1 MGVMVPPDSG
11 WHRLTSIRLYEVQ
24 ALRAPS
30 QEPNLLGSRL
40 RGSQAVQLEEAAP
53 REPQSPRVHK
63 RGYQSA
69 DSQLED

>member
-1 MGVMVPPDSG
+1 MMVPPDSG
-11 WHRLTSIRLYEVQ
+11 WHGLTSIRLYEVQ

-40 RGSQAVQLEEAAP
+40 RGSQAAQLEEADP

>member
-1 MGVMVPPDSG
+1 MVPPDSG

-40 RGSQAVQLEEAAP
+40 RGSQAAQLEEAAP

>member
-11 WHRLTSIRLYEVQ
+11 WHRLTSTRLYEVQ
-24 ALRAPS
+24 ALQAPS

-40 RGSQAVQLEEAAP
+40 HGSQAAQLEEAAP
-53 REPQSPRVHK
+53 CELQSPRVHR
-63 RGYQSA
+63 RGCQSA